1 MQMSSHVQIAKE
13 EPKWEADGAKSRKT
27 GILIGGWIDAISQV
41 GDSGCHFTPPP
52 TWSGTLHTPFWLRK
66 IKIKKSVSMN
76 FDLAMAEESNA
87 DSRSLYQSLL
97 DAVIYSN
104 GRKKNP
110 LTAPWFYFCA
120 MHPSSQRTAGI
131 PRVTGSTSSLE
142 LLSSFTAHSTQKTRC
157 ESPVPKGGNHHHSLD
172 LMTSVTT
179 TLPHKLLF
187 ASV

>member
-1 MQMSSHVQIAKE
+1 MKV
-13 EPKWEADGAKSRKT
+13 
-27 GILIGGWIDAISQV
+27 
-41 GDSGCHFTPPP
+41 
-52 TWSGTLHTPFWLRK
+52 TLHANELTCANRK
-66 IKIKKSVSMN
+66 RGTEMRSRWCKIAQDWNSHWGLNWCHLARRRQWMSFHPTTYLIWNFAHPSLVAKKKIKKSVSMN

-104 GRKKNP
+104 GKKKNP

-157 ESPVPKGGNHHHSLD
+157 
-172 LMTSVTT
+172 
-179 TLPHKLLF
+179 
-187 ASV
+187 